1 MKIENVNSFDD
12 LVNYLNSY
20 KYVIINISAPWCK
33 PCKEIKPKL
42 EKFITVID
50 KNNFIY
56 LKIDHDLYSSD
67 SNFESLFN
75 VSKIPYFCIMKDKLI
90 HFSMVSGD
98 FLEVSSNLHKHIYML
113 EAQEKNDFTMK
124 NDF

>member
-1 MKIENVNSFDD
+1 MKIETVNSFND
-12 LVNYLNSY
+12 LVNYLNTY

-33 PCKEIKPKL
+33 PCREIKPKL
-42 EKFITVID
+42 EKFISVID
-50 KNNFIY
+50 KNEFIY
-56 LKIDHDLYSSD
+56 LKIDYDLYASD
-67 SNFESLFN
+67 MNFESLFN

-90 HFSMVSGD
+90 QFSIVSGD
-98 FLEVSSNLHKHIYML
+98 FLEVSSNLHRIITLL